1 MSETHHTNH
10 DLLFMYRKLSLIA
23 IFFLHMICGMAQ
35 TPSNAAA
42 DSLRVLQ
49 QSSDYVE
56 ASLIVV
62 SPGKLI
68 YSGGGH
74 TALRLSCPMQNMDYY
89 FSFEMALTPIE
100 KLRFLSG
107 TARAGYIYTDFQNV
121 VELYREEGREMR
133 GLKLN
138 LTPVQEQELWRY
150 LDGQCERGPNRY
162 FDYMNSNCNEV
173 ILSAIEICLGKETI
187 EWKYDNPDFSSSY
200 RSFIDRQFT
209 HSPWNSMLLN
219 LLTGEKGDKMTVGT
233 NWLWPNLLLSEAQK
247 ACIVDSVGGKRPLVV
262 GDEQVLLKLSKENKP
277 FPITPKM
284 VFMFLLV
291 LSVLI
296 TIYQLITKQR
306 NIGYVAD
313 VPLMVIQAVLGCI
326 YSYTTL
332 SNLSAG
338 FNWIII
344 VLNPLPL
351 IIWLLLRKKPVMRQ
365 FYLLF
370 TIVLVVYLACTPR
383 LPQLQTTP
391 IAILFIAIA
400 VRTAYHYIS
409 RRFVH
414 K

>member
-1 MSETHHTNH
+1 
-10 DLLFMYRKLSLIA
+10 
-23 IFFLHMICGMAQ
+23 
-35 TPSNAAA
+35 
-42 DSLRVLQ
+42 
-49 QSSDYVE
+49 
-56 ASLIVV
+56 
-62 SPGKLI
+62 
-68 YSGGGH
+68 
-74 TALRLSCPMQNMDYY
+74 
-89 FSFEMALTPIE
+89 
-100 KLRFLSG
+100 
-107 TARAGYIYTDFQNV
+107 
-121 VELYREEGREMR
+121 
-133 GLKLN
+133 
-138 LTPVQEQELWRY
+138 
-150 LDGQCERGPNRY
+150 
-162 FDYMNSNCNEV
+162 
-173 ILSAIEICLGKETI
+173 
-187 EWKYDNPDFSSSY
+187 
-200 RSFIDRQFT
+200 
-209 HSPWNSMLLN
+209 
-219 LLTGEKGDKMTVGT
+219 
-233 NWLWPNLLLSEAQK
+233 
-247 ACIVDSVGGKRPLVV
+247 
-262 GDEQVLLKLSKENKP
+262 
-277 FPITPKM
+277 M

-296 TIYQLITKQR
+296 TIYQLRTKQR